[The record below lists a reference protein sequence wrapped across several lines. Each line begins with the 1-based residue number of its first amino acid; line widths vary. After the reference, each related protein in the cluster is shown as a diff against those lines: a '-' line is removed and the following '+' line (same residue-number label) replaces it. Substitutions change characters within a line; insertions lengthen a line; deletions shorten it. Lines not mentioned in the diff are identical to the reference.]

1 MREQDATMSE
11 SPAEHPMQLYR
22 AVCRHH
28 REGSFDER
36 NLDLYARNMEH
47 AVLSAKELVGKAE
60 LVRVFHNPDWS

>member
-1 MREQDATMSE
+1 
-11 SPAEHPMQLYR
+11 MQLYR

-47 AVLSAKELVGKAE
+47 AVLSAKELVGEAE